1 MELALKTRRNLML
14 SQKWKQ
20 GLVGSALLA
29 LLVVSNP
36 MVNASGWMTEEE
48 EIVMA
53 SMIVGPTKN
62 DDNCSSCHALE
73 TEAWEATSHFATFK
87 TRHRTD
93 EAKEILA
100 NMGSKSMKRAG
111 DCRQCHYT
119 SELKNEKVRASF
131 GVSCESCHGAG
142 REWLAVHSKLGGDI
156 NASDLKW
163 GTGKEQAAD
172 SRMQRLAKS
181 QEKGMINSSMIYAIA
196 KNCFGCHTVPNELI
210 VNTGGHKAGSDFD
223 MVAWSQGEVR
233 HNFSSSAGAPDA
245 PTNRTASAEQKR
257 RLYVTGLM
265 VDLETTLSNIT
276 RLSEKSGTYHVAMV
290 KRANDVR
297 NKLDAVLSAQAISE
311 LSAALESVPNPV
323 VETSS
328 IDAELPGKLGI
339 ATQVFLKSHDGSE
352 LSGIDGLIPTALKG
366 TPY

>member
-1 MELALKTRRNLML
+1 MLHMELALKTRRNLML

-100 NMGSKSMKRAG
+100 NMGSKSMKRTG

-119 SELKNEKVRASF
+119 SELKNGKVRASF
-131 GVSCESCHGAG
+131 
-142 REWLAVHSKLGGDI
+142 
-156 NASDLKW
+156 
-163 GTGKEQAAD
+163 
-172 SRMQRLAKS
+172 
-181 QEKGMINSSMIYAIA
+181 
-196 KNCFGCHTVPNELI
+196 
-210 VNTGGHKAGSDFD
+210 
-223 MVAWSQGEVR
+223 
-233 HNFSSSAGAPDA
+233 
-245 PTNRTASAEQKR
+245 
-257 RLYVTGLM
+257 
-265 VDLETTLSNIT
+265 
-276 RLSEKSGTYHVAMV
+276 
-290 KRANDVR
+290 
-297 NKLDAVLSAQAISE
+297 
-311 LSAALESVPNPV
+311 
-323 VETSS
+323 
-328 IDAELPGKLGI
+328 
-339 ATQVFLKSHDGSE
+339 
-352 LSGIDGLIPTALKG
+352 
-366 TPY
+366 